1 VLVLVERRRE
11 ETKRNIKNDNLNSF
25 KHVFIQTNYL
35 KTYPKSDFTF
45 NFEEND
51 YLYIVKNKSNF
62 V

>member
-1 VLVLVERRRE
+1 MLVLVERRRE

-35 KTYPKSDFTF
+35 KTYPKSDLTF
-45 NFEEND
+45 NFEDME
-51 YLYIVKNKSNF
+51 YLCVVKKKRNF